1 MSVARQGAK
10 GDKTMSNLTTRTAP
24 VSSDYCVA
32 SCRLGVRFFV
42 VLALLGGSTVLFS
55 QDTPIQDEAADVAP
69 AAGDAALSVE
79 QGRLADR
86 FKRLEEVLARLA
98 ELSAS
103 SDPRR
108 ARLLREAI
116 AQSREQDINV
126 RFDAIVSLLENER
139 LSAAAQ
145 NQTEL
150 HKELDSLLNLLL
162 KADRDKELASERD
175 RVRKYLKEVG
185 RLIRMQRGV
194 KARTEGGDEFG
205 GLKQDQQR
213 IATDTGKLGGEIH
226 QTEVDKKPGDEP
238 ASQDKEPE
246 EDEKTEGSQSDDS
259 DGKPSKSGEQS
270 KSDDA
275 SKPGK
280 SSEKNASQSSKPQ
293 SGSGQ
298 SSDKSE
304 PSKSSPS
311 QPGEPQQSQSG
322 QPSQGESADEQSS
335 QQPTDPAD
343 RATQRLRAAAEQMEQ
358 AQKKLEEAQRKGAA
372 DRQREAVR
380 ELEQAKAELER
391 ILRQLREE
399 ELERTLTQL
408 VARFRKMLE
417 SQIAVYEGTLRLNSV
432 PTAERDHDEEIEAAR
447 LSRQELQIVQEADKA
462 LLLLREE
469 GSSIAFPEAVEQM
482 RDDMRLVAEW
492 LAAVKVGPITQGLEA
507 EIITALEEVIAALEK
522 ARKDLEKNR
531 TPPGQPAAAGQPTE
545 PTLVHKLAELKMIRA
560 LQMRINQRTK
570 RFGEMI
576 EGEQAETADLLEA
589 LRQLAERQERVYKA
603 TADLEQGRN
612 D

>member
-1 MSVARQGAK
+1 MS
-10 GDKTMSNLTTRTAP
+10 SLTTRTGRTTCGYGIAP
-24 VSSDYCVA
+24 A
-32 SCRLGVRFFV
+32 RLGVRFFV
-42 VLALLGGSTVLFS
+42 VFALLGDSTLVFS
-55 QDTPIQDEAADVAP
+55 QDTPIQDEVADVVP
-69 AAGDAALSVE
+69 VAGDAALSVE

-103 SDPRR
+103 TDPRR

-116 AQSREQDINV
+116 SQSREQDINV
-126 RFDAIVSLLENER
+126 RFEATVSLLENER

-150 HKELDSLLNLLL
+150 QKELDSLLNLLL

-194 KARTEGGDEFG
+194 RARTEGGDEFG

-213 IATDTGKLGGEIH
+213 IATDTGKLGGKIH
-226 QTEVDKKPGDEP
+226 QTEVETKPNEEP
-238 ASQDKEPE
+238 ASKEKEAEGE
-246 EDEKTEGSQSDDS
+246 EKSEGNQSDDS
-259 DGKPSKSGEQS
+259 GGKSSKSGEQS
-270 KSDDA
+270 KSSES
-275 SKPGK
+275 SKPGQ

-322 QPSQGESADEQSS
+322 QPSQGESADEPSS

-343 RATQRLRAAAEQMEQ
+343 RATRRLRAAAEQMEQ
-358 AQKKLEEAQRKGAA
+358 AQKKLDEAERKGAA

-417 SQIAVYEGTLRLNSV
+417 SQIVVYEGTLRLNSV

-447 LSRQELQIVQEADKA
+447 LSRHELQIVQEADKA

-492 LAAVKVGPITQGLEA
+492 LGAAKVGPITQGVEA